1 MSYTKFNSKD
11 HAIIADIPNKKMSN
25 SAPLIEEHDTYH
37 LKGYAIEGIIE
48 LAYRFGCNDTKY
60 NTDPASVSQ
69 ADAISL
75 VKKTL
80 LDFQSFKD
88 LNSK

>member
-11 HAIIADIPNKKMSN
+11 HAIIADIPNKKISN

-37 LKGYAIEGIIE
+37 LKGYTIEGIIE

-60 NTDPASVSQ
+60 NTDPVMVAQ
-69 ADAISL
+69 EDAIKL
-75 VKKTL
+75 VKKSL
-80 LDFQSFKD
+80 LDFQSFRD
-88 LNSK
+88 LNN